1 MSASAT
7 PPAAVRT
14 RLSALMFVQYFVYG
28 SWLVTM
34 GTYMGQG
41 LGFDGT
47 QIGLVYSTPALAAMV
62 SPFFVGMIADRFVS
76 TERVIA
82 ALHLVAAALLWL
94 ATRQTDF
101 WGFYAAMLAYTLAY
115 MPTLALATSRP
126 GWRRRRAR

>member
-47 QIGLVYSTPALAAMV
+47 QIGKSGP
-62 SPFFVGMIADRFVS
+62 
-76 TERVIA
+76 
-82 ALHLVAAALLWL
+82 
-94 ATRQTDF
+94 
-101 WGFYAAMLAYTLAY
+101 
-115 MPTLALATSRP
+115 
-126 GWRRRRAR
+126 